1 MKTPFLRASSSCWC
15 PSSPSISHLFSKVH
29 GCLFRQD
36 APKSNGRALLQ
47 DYLSLQIPMLLFW
60 LWQAWSKERER
71 ASVARKPVAS
81 FIFPTDVVQRPRTLV
96 PQHFLC
102 SYSLNAKA
110 PEGEKMKTLVHG
122 TYLPLPTP
130 CKTENVEK
138 IRLTFSLFSKGPIS
152 TLKDQDYQ
160 VLICLHKDCLL
171 RLLN

>member
-1 MKTPFLRASSSCWC
+1 MSVQARCSQEQWKSTPAGL
-15 PSSPSISHLFSKVH
+15 PVPP
-29 GCLFRQD
+29 D
-36 APKSNGRALLQ
+36 SNAVALAMTGMEQ
-47 DYLSLQIPMLLFW
+47 
-60 LWQAWSKERER
+60 RER

-81 FIFPTDVVQRPRTLV
+81 FIFPVDVVQRPRTLV

-102 SYSLNAKA
+102 SYSLTAKA
-110 PEGEKMKTLVHG
+110 PEGEKMKTLVYG

-130 CKTENVEK
+130 CKTEGVDK
-138 IRLTFSLFSKGPIS
+138 IRLTVSLFSKGPIS